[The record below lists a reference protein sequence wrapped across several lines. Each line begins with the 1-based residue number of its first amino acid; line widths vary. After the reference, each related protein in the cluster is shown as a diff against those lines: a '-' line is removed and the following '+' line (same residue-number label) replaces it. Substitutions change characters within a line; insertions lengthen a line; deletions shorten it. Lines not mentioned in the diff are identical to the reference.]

1 MLAPT
6 IFMINTAVDHV
17 LGKTAARGLCGA
29 TYGIVFMLQTA
40 DLDYADDMAILD
52 EIIEVIHL
60 ALTIIDE
67 GTKPLGLQI
76 SWQKTK
82 LQPCNDFLPPPA
94 KLVIDNNTWAAP
106 TEDEILTPTPLV
118 YIWHSQHLSKETSWF
133 CPSYSM
139 MWRCG
144 H

>member
-1 MLAPT
+1 
-6 IFMINTAVDHV
+6 MINTAVDHV

-29 TYGIVFMLQTA
+29 TYGIVCMLQTA

-67 GTKPLGLQI
+67 ETKPLGLQI

-82 LQPCNDFLPPPA
+82 LQLCSDFLPPPS
-94 KLVIDNNTWAAP
+94 KLVTDNNN
-106 TEDEILTPTPLV
+106 LG
-118 YIWHSQHLSKETSWF
+118 SSN
-133 CPSYSM
+133 C
-139 MWRCG
+139 R
-144 H
+144 